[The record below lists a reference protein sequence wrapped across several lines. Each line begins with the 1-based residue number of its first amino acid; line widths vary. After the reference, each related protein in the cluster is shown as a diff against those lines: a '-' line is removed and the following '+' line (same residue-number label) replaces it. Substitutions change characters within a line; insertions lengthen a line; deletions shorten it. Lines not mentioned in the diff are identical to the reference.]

1 MPIDEVTRMRADPRT
16 ALDAIGSERLPDDP
30 AVPTVHA
37 ADCRIALRRERR
49 DAVINPL
56 VMEVRSGGDVTG
68 PKHEGSSG

>member
-1 MPIDEVTRMRADPRT
+1 MPIDEVTRMRADLR
-16 ALDAIGSERLPDDP
+16 AVLDAIGSERLPDDP

-37 ADCRIALRRERR
+37 ADYRVALRQEHR

>member
-1 MPIDEVTRMRADPRT
+1 MRADLR
-16 ALDAIGSERLPDDP
+16 AVLDAIGSERLPDDP

-37 ADCRIALRRERR
+37 ADYRVALRQEHR